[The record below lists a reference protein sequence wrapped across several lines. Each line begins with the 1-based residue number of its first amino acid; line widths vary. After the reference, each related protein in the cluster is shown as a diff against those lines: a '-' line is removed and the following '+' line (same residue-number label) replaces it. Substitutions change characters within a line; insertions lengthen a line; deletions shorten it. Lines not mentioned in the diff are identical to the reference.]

1 MLKTKS
7 LQKLL
12 KANQHK
18 KISLGLPRTKKAL
31 GHINWNKKKNSKV
44 ITIGGTSAKFSII
57 NIIKKNIGRK

>member
-31 GHINWNKKKNSKV
+31 GHINWNKKKKLRIYLV
-44 ITIGGTSAKFSII
+44 
-57 NIIKKNIGRK
+57 